1 MPALLTFGAGWPRH
15 AIDVRFSAGERTTNV
30 HGELFRFDP
39 TDIAGAR
46 LQRLSFGRVGGF
58 TELADRDI
66 DGHAQVILCFTN
78 PRAD

>member
-1 MPALLTFGAGWPRH
+1 MLSTSPFGEIADNKCSLR
-15 AIDVRFSAGERTTNV
+15 A
-30 HGELFRFDP
+30 FRFDP

-46 LQRLSFGRVGGF
+46 LQRLSFGRVRGF